1 MARIQLFLSTVSA
14 EFLSYRERLR
24 HPLTSPDVE
33 VKMQEDCI
41 DMTGAMAK
49 PQSVAAIASRYPEL
63 ASLSYTQWE
72 ARLALLHGKKLYI
85 ATPSDGAPR
94 DEKFRREPEHQALQP
109 AYLAQLRSMA
119 RYPGIEFSG
128 QDNLAAEVLPFE
140 SIGPLF
146 KGRSIL
152 FELLEKSTRPQ
163 ALVGPGG
170 VGKTRLAIEHA
181 WRQIGRCN
189 AVPLFV
195 ATGSRIDRGAR
206 RTRLD
211 PDALLNQRPE
221 PGRNAP

>member
-24 HPLTSPDVE
+24 HLLTSPDVE

-72 ARLALLHGKKLYI
+72 ARLALLHGTKLYI
-85 ATPSDGAPR
+85 A
-94 DEKFRREPEHQALQP
+94 
-109 AYLAQLRSMA
+109 
-119 RYPGIEFSG
+119 
-128 QDNLAAEVLPFE
+128 
-140 SIGPLF
+140 
-146 KGRSIL
+146 
-152 FELLEKSTRPQ
+152 TRPQ

>member
-1 MARIQLFLSTVSA
+1 VTRIQLFLSTVSA

-24 HPLTSPDVE
+24 LLLTSPDVE
-33 VKMQEDCI
+33 VKMQEDFI

-49 PQSVAAIASRYPEL
+49 PQSVAPIASRYPEL

-72 ARLALLHGKKLYI
+72 AWLALLHGKKLYI

-94 DEKFRREPEHQALQP
+94 DQRYQCDPEQQDLQ
-109 AYLAQLRSMA
+109 LA
-119 RYPGIEFSG
+119 
-128 QDNLAAEVLPFE
+128 NLA
-140 SIGPLF
+140 
-146 KGRSIL
+146 
-152 FELLEKSTRPQ
+152 
-163 ALVGPGG
+163 
-170 VGKTRLAIEHA
+170 RLAIEHA
-181 WRQIGRCN
+181 WRPIGRCN

>member
-1 MARIQLFLSTVSA
+1 VARIQLFLSTVSA

-24 HPLTSPDVE
+24 HLLTSPDVE
-33 VKMQEDCI
+33 VKMQEDFI
-41 DMTGAMAK
+41 DITGTMAK

-63 ASLSYTQWE
+63 ASLSYTEWK
-72 ARLALLHGKKLYI
+72 ARLALLHGKKLY
-85 ATPSDGAPR
+85 
-94 DEKFRREPEHQALQP
+94 
-109 AYLAQLRSMA
+109 
-119 RYPGIEFSG
+119 
-128 QDNLAAEVLPFE
+128 
-140 SIGPLF
+140 

-152 FELLEKSTRPQ
+152 FELLEKATRPQ
-163 ALVGPGG
+163 ALVDPGG